1 VKRGFSLIEALMAV
15 LILGI
20 SLLGLGALLPVVAKQ
35 QRDSADQTFGSAAA
49 EQALGVLRPTLAVPS
64 AIVEFDVNMTPPVSN
79 GFLNIN
85 LGGRNINNIPFTGSS
100 SDAGAIAAA
109 LTGWSEADRGVLLA
123 LADLQTVAPRVS
135 VTVLPG
141 TSPGEQIAKVRIVLG
156 GSLQGARIVSGTVT
170 ATVSNGPGGSG
181 LNSVTTLPVVEAG
194 RDALTSGFWT
204 RWAYDPT
211 GTADAPPVPGTASSL
226 DEAGYWLPVAIDRG
240 DGGSNGPR
248 RAGDAVLGPESDPVV
263 RDGLDRRVRIAL
275 ADRLWPQDGGRSEPQ
290 FVWDVAVRRVQ
301 RGSLRLQAAVFVRRV
316 DPRIRLPRGVTTI
329 EALTLLPV
337 SDADFRWPVSFSN
350 ADGRASLD
358 GRADGSGTSADFV
371 YSQPLAMPVTYD
383 PSQPDRLVVDSPG
396 SEPRT
401 VLPAGIGLPGSALRQ
416 AMVSAIAQPGQ
427 LLVDNLG
434 TVHTVLGL
442 DDRLR
447 PSDSD
452 FGDRAFIIRIAA
464 PVSGQVRATSA
475 TDPETIRHVLFTP
488 QIPARVVLEE
498 MNP

>member
-1 VKRGFSLIEALMAV
+1 MKRGFSLIEALMAV

-49 EQALGVLRPTLAVPS
+49 EQALSVLRPTVAVPS
-64 AIVEFDVNMTPPVSN
+64 AVVEFDVNMTPPVIN
-79 GFLNIN
+79 GLLNIS
-85 LGGRNINNIPFTGSS
+85 LGGRNIDNIPFTGSS

-109 LTGWSEADRGVLLA
+109 LTGWSEVDRGVVLA

-141 TSPGEQIAKVRIVLG
+141 GSTPEMAQVRIVLG
-156 GSLQGARIVSGTVT
+156 GSLQGARIVSNTVS
-170 ATVSNGPGGSG
+170 ASVSNGPGGTG
-181 LNSVTTLPVVEAG
+181 LNSVTGLRVVEAG

-204 RWAYDPT
+204 RWAFDPT
-211 GTADAPPVPGTASSL
+211 GTTDSPPVPGTASNL
-226 DEAGYWLPVAIDRG
+226 DDAGYWLPVTIDPFN
-240 DGGSNGPR
+240 SSPNGTQ
-248 RAGDAVLGPESDPVV
+248 RAGDAVLGPERDPLI
-263 RDGLDRRVRIAL
+263 RDSLDRRVRIAL

-290 FVWDVAVRRVQ
+290 FVWDVAVRRVE
-301 RGSLRLQAAVFVRRV
+301 RNSLRLQAAVFVRRV

-329 EALTLLPV
+329 QALTLLPAN
-337 SDADFRWPVSFSN
+337 DPDFRWPVSFST
-350 ADGRASLD
+350 ADARASLD
-358 GRADGSGTSADFV
+358 GSAGSSDFV
-371 YSQPLAMPVTYD
+371 YSQPVAMPVSYD
-383 PSQPDRLVVDSPG
+383 PSQPDRLLVESPG
-396 SEPRT
+396 GGPRT
-401 VLPAGIGLPGSALRQ
+401 VLPVGIGLSGNALRQ
-416 AMVSAIAQPGQ
+416 AMVSAMAQPGQ

-434 TVHTVLGL
+434 TVHVVLGL

-447 PSDSD
+447 PSDSA
-452 FGDRAFIIRIAA
+452 FGNRAFIIRLAS
-464 PVSGQVRATSA
+464 PVNGQVRATSA